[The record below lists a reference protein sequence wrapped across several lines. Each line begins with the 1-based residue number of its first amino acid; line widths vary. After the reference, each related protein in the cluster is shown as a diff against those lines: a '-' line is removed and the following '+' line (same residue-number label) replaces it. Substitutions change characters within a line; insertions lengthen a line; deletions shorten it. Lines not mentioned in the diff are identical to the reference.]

1 MIIPV
6 RCFTCH
12 KVIGN
17 KWDWFNKQ
25 RERIASEKKLK
36 RTTQSDID
44 VSDIRDLYF
53 SDDSEGKLLDEM
65 GLVKLCCRRHMLTH
79 IDLIDII

>member
-17 KWDWFNKQ
+17 KWDWFKKQ
-25 RERIASEKKLK
+25 RDIIASEKKLK
-36 RTTQSDID
+36 PTTQSDID
-44 VSDIRDLYF
+44 ITDSSELYF
-53 SDDSEGKLLDEM
+53 SDNSEGKLLDKM
-65 GLVKLCCRRHMLTH
+65 GLVKLCCRRHMLSH